1 MRRFTSLRCASVARR
16 WLALACLLAAPLAGA
31 AEVPAAAP
39 ARIDIG
45 VLTVLDGEDTQRL
58 WQPLADGLA
67 RALPGHSVHLQVLD
81 PDALDAAVAQ
91 RALHFVVTNPGHYV
105 RLEARH
111 GTTRIATRTPR
122 RWSAAMTSAASGR
135 SSSRTP
141 MTAIVSPST
150 STRTAVARRGMR
162 IRTLSSPG

>member
-67 RALPGHSVHLQVLD
+67 RTLISPAELPVGV
-81 PDALDAAVAQ
+81 
-91 RALHFVVTNPGHYV
+91 
-105 RLEARH
+105 
-111 GTTRIATRTPR
+111 
-122 RWSAAMTSAASGR
+122 MTSLVGAPCFLWLLR
-135 SSSRTP
+135 PR
-141 MTAIVSPST
+141 
-150 STRTAVARRGMR
+150 
-162 IRTLSSPG
+162 

>member
-67 RALPGHSVHLQVLD
+67 RALPGHSVHLQVVTIPRQSRGHSGCEPLK
-81 PDALDAAVAQ
+81 AAV
-91 RALHFVVTNPGHYV
+91 R
-105 RLEARH
+105 
-111 GTTRIATRTPR
+111 
-122 RWSAAMTSAASGR
+122 GR
-135 SSSRTP
+135 
-141 MTAIVSPST
+141 
-150 STRTAVARRGMR
+150 
-162 IRTLSSPG
+162 